1 MQRRLFPPMS
11 ALLAFDAVVRL
22 GSFTAAARALDMT
35 QGAVSRQVA
44 ALEGQL
50 GAALL
55 ARGTRPVLPTAAGR
69 SYALQVRTA
78 LQALETGAR
87 GLGAAPT
94 DGVLRLAILPT
105 FGTRWLMPRLPGFI
119 RRHPEVTLQFTTR
132 IGRFDMAAEGVDAA
146 IHSGRAEWP
155 GARLTLLMAE
165 RVRPMAAPALL
176 AGRRAGDLEGL
187 ALLGL
192 ATRPRGWAEW
202 RAAQGLAPGPDPAQT
217 FEQVATL
224 AQAAAAGLGVAL
236 LPAFLIAPELQSGAL
251 VPAGPDAPSGT
262 GYYFAENPDTP
273 APTALFRDW
282 LVTQIARD
290 TLV

>member
-1 MQRRLFPPMS
+1 MQRRLFPPIS

-44 ALEGQL
+44 ALEAQMGTP
-50 GAALL
+50 LL
-55 ARGTRPVLPTAAGR
+55 ARGNRPVQPTATGR
-69 SYALQVRTA
+69 AYAAQVRAA
-78 LQALETGAR
+78 LNALETGAR
-87 GLGAAPT
+87 ALGAQPAQ
-94 DGVLRLAILPT
+94 GVLRLAILPT

-132 IGRFDMAAEGVDAA
+132 IGRFDMAADGVDAA

-155 GARLTLLMAE
+155 GARLTLLMSE
-165 RVRPMAAPALL
+165 RVRPMVAPAL
-176 AGRRAGDLEGL
+176 AGRDDVPP
-187 ALLGL
+187 LGL
-192 ATRPRGWAEW
+192 ATRPRAWAEW
-202 RAAQGLAPGPDPAQT
+202 RAALGLPPGPDPVQT

-224 AQAAAAGLGVAL
+224 AQAAAAGLGMAL
-236 LPAFLIAPELQSGAL
+236 LPGFLVAPELQSGAL
-251 VPAGPDAPSGT
+251 VPAGPEAPSGA
-262 GYYFAENPDTP
+262 GYYYAENPESA

>member
-1 MQRRLFPPMS
+1 MQRRLFPPMT

-35 QGAVSRQVA
+35 QGALSRQVA

-50 GAALL
+50 GTVLL
-55 ARGTRPVLPTAAGR
+55 ARGTRPVAPTAAGR
-69 SYALQVRTA
+69 AYATQVRAA
-78 LQALETGAR
+78 LAALETGAR
-87 GLGAAPT
+87 ALGARPAE
-94 DGVLRLAILPT
+94 GVLRLAILPT

-132 IGRFDMAAEGVDAA
+132 IGRFDLAAEGVDAA

-165 RVRPMAAPALL
+165 RVRPMAAPDLI
-176 AGRRAGDLEGL
+176 AGRAGTEGL
-187 ALLGL
+187 PHLGL
-192 ATRPRGWAEW
+192 STRPRGWAEW
-202 RAAQGLAPGPDPAQT
+202 RAAQGLPPGPEPVQT

-236 LPAFLIAPELQSGAL
+236 LPTFLVGPELQSGTL
-251 VPAGPDAPSGT
+251 VPAGPEAPSGA
-262 GYYFAENPDTP
+262 GYYYAENPDSP